1 MSRIF
6 ISYRRSD
13 SAMAAGRL
21 YDHLSN
27 HFSDHLLFMDIDTI
41 EPGEDFVEVLQNA
54 VGSCQALVAVIG
66 PEWLSS
72 TDQAGQRRLDDP
84 NDFVRLEIAAALER
98 NIRVIP
104 VLVDGASMPTLQDL
118 PDVLAKLA
126 RRNALFISNERF
138 RYDIGKLIATLD
150 RVFQSDS
157 AVEVQPNQPVS
168 DKRTVPRW
176 RGAIRAITASIK
188 SGWWQPALV
197 VIGWAVGIAVM
208 VYMLNLDS
216 NNLSAL
222 TLAGAIGG
230 ITTALVL
237 WTRIPTFRL
246 LHAIVVITGWSVAL
260 TVVGL
265 LTFQRDIRNALIE
278 LTLGVAVAGLVTG
291 LSIYWKAWVK
301 HWKRILIISMGWA
314 VGSFIANVVISPIT
328 QPLSAINELVAW
340 SGIWGAIVGAIGGGI
355 MFWQLRSTHPLNK
368 P

>member
-1 MSRIF
+1 
-6 ISYRRSD
+6 
-13 SAMAAGRL
+13 MAAGRL

-27 HFSDHLLFMDIDTI
+27 HFSNHLLFMDIDTI

-54 VGSCQALVAVIG
+54 VGSCQALIAVIG
-66 PEWLSS
+66 PDWLSS

-104 VLVDGASMPTLQDL
+104 VLVDGAFMPTVQDL
-118 PDVLAKLA
+118 PDALAKLA

-150 RVFQSDS
+150 RVFQSES
-157 AVEVQPNQPVS
+157 AVEVESNQSVS
-168 DKRTVPRW
+168 DKRTIPRW
-176 RGAIRAITASIK
+176 RGVIHAITAGIK
-188 SGWWQPALV
+188 ANWWQPVLV
-197 VIGWAVGIAVM
+197 AIGWAVGIAAM

-216 NNLSAL
+216 NNLSAM
-222 TLAGAIGG
+222 TLAGVIGG
-230 ITTALVL
+230 FTTALVL
-237 WTRIPTFRL
+237 WSRIQTFRL
-246 LHAIVVITGWSVAL
+246 LHAIVVIIGWSVAL

-265 LTFQRDIRNALIE
+265 LSLQSDIRNSLIE

-291 LSIYWKAWVK
+291 LSIYWKEWVK
-301 HWKRILIISMGWA
+301 QWKRIMIISIGWA

-328 QPLSAINELVAW
+328 QPLSAINDLVVW
-340 SGIWGAIVGAIGGGI
+340 SGIWGVLAGAIGGGI